1 MMWSVSMSKASSYYP
16 ALGQLFIVNGKDIY
30 FRQELVITLWCP
42 MRFDFYPLDKQVTE
56 TDSPGLFLTR
66 ICYKEC
72 KFRLGSYQYRAGKV
86 RFSLQDLVRADV
98 DRQNVLLEYL
108 RLEKLQVC
116 NALR

>member
-1 MMWSVSMSKASSYYP
+1 
-16 ALGQLFIVNGKDIY
+16 
-30 FRQELVITLWCP
+30 

-56 TDSPGLFLTR
+56 RQSSSWIISHKVF
-66 ICYKEC
+66 YKEC

-86 RFSLQDLVRADV
+86 RFSLQELVRADV